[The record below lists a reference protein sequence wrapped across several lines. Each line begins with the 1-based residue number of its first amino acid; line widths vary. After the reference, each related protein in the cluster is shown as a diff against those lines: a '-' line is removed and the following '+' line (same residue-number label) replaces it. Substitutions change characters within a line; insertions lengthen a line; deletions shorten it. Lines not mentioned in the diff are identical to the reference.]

1 MPKTLRK
8 YNNKFFK
15 NIVLFKLRVLN
26 NNYYLFLKNQNYLQ
40 MAKELKRA
48 AYLTLAANIFLFI
61 FKAAAGIIS
70 NSIAV
75 ISEAINSLTDIISSG
90 AIMYSVRI
98 SLKKPDE
105 DHQFGHN
112 AAQPLSVFLIA
123 LFTAMLSINLIE
135 ESVKRIITP
144 YRINIT
150 PPVYIILVVTVI
162 LKLILN
168 RYQNSVSIKYKSPAL
183 KATAIDSMNDVLTS
197 SLSIV
202 GIIGVQLGFRYVDG
216 IAGILIALFIFRS
229 AYQMAKENIDYLMG
243 KSADKNLILEIANVA
258 LKVEGVRGL
267 NELKSHYV
275 GNKFHV
281 EIHIDVDKNLST
293 EISHDI
299 GKNVQKAISNLSE
312 INQVFVHIDPV

>member
-1 MPKTLRK
+1 MPNT
-8 YNNKFFK
+8 
-15 NIVLFKLRVLN
+15 
-26 NNYYLFLKNQNYLQ
+26 
-40 MAKELKRA
+40 LKRA
-48 AYLTLAANIFLFI
+48 ANLTLAANIFLFVI
-61 FKAAAGIIS
+61 KAAAGIIS

-75 ISEAINSLTDIISSG
+75 ISDALNSLTDIISSL
-90 AIMYSVRI
+90 AIMYSVRV

-144 YRINIT
+144 SHVNVI
-150 PPVYIILVVTVI
+150 PPVYIILTVTI
-162 LKLILN
+162 ITKLILN
-168 RYQNSVSIKYKSPAL
+168 RYQTAVSKTHKSPAI
-183 KATAIDSMNDVLTS
+183 KATAIDSRNDVLTS
-197 SLSIV
+197 SLSIL
-202 GIIGVQLGFRYVDG
+202 GILGVQLGLRYLDG
-216 IAGILIALFIFRS
+216 IAGILIALFIFQS
-229 AYQMAKENIDYLMG
+229 AYQMTKENIDYLMG
-243 KSADKNLILEIANVA
+243 KSADENLILEIANAA

-293 EISHDI
+293 EVSHDI
-299 GKNVQKAISNLSE
+299 GEKVQIAVSNLSD